1 MPADSR
7 SSSEPRPVPEDGT
20 SLNADTPTDIK
31 VKLAEQQLILRWGD
45 DRTRVYPLAWLRRH
59 CPCATC
65 REERTRQEESV
76 LPVLSHDP
84 AVEIRATGA
93 ALVGKYAICFTWSD
107 GHNTGI
113 YDFHF
118 LESLPL
124 E

>member
-1 MPADSR
+1 MPADPR
-7 SSSEPRPVPEDGT
+7 SHSEPRPVTEDGT
-20 SLNADTPTDIK
+20 SPEADTPTDIK

-45 DRTRVYPLAWLRRH
+45 GRERTYALAWLRRH

-65 REERTRQEESV
+65 REEHARQEKSV

-84 AVEIRATGA
+84 AVAIRATGA

-118 LESLPL
+118 LGSLPPA
-124 E
+124 